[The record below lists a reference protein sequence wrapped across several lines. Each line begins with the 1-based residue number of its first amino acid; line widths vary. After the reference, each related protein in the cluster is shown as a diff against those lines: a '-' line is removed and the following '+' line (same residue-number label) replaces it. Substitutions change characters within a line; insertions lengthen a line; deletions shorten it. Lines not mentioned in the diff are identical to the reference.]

1 MIYPQNFESKIG
13 FDLIR
18 NKIKAYCLGNA
29 AKLLVDEMEFS
40 NSIDTI
46 KTSLDEI
53 QEMITIYNLNDTY
66 PVKSYPETHNIISKL
81 KVEGSSLQVTDLI
94 DIRILLDNSKA
105 LIAFF
110 KKDDKNEFPNLK
122 NKIKDLVFPKYLS
135 DRIDAVLSKNGTIK
149 DNASPG
155 LKEIRKNL
163 LASKSSVGKSL
174 NSILGKIRDSGWVSR
189 DLSATLVNGR
199 LVLPIESTFKRKI
212 DGLIHDESASGK
224 TSYIEPREVVELNNT
239 IRELE
244 FEENR
249 EIQKILFD
257 ITNEFRPYKEE
268 LILIANMVTELD
280 LLRAKAAFSASIE
293 AIKPAIDENPQLD
306 IINAKHPL
314 LYLALKKEKREIVP
328 TSFKLDNDNR
338 ILLISGPNAGGKS
351 VSLKTAALISYMV
364 QCGLPVPV
372 GGQSE
377 IGMFDNVFMDIGDQ
391 QSLENDLSTYSSHLT
406 NMKHFLKNAD
416 GKTLILIDEFGSG
429 TDPVIGGTIA
439 EAILEELNS
448 KKCFGVITTHYSN
461 LKIMASN
468 TPGIQNAAMLI
479 DQNKMEPTFILE
491 IGMPGSS
498 YAIEIAQRIGLPQNI
513 IEKTKEKAG
522 NDQTNMDKFL
532 RRVLRDKKYWER
544 KRQQIRKQEKSLE
557 EIIEK
562 NIIEL
567 ETLKQKK
574 KQIIGSAQKEAEQ
587 LLKDVNKK
595 IENTIRT
602 IRESDA
608 DKEKTKFARKEI
620 EEYKKDFKVN
630 AENDNDEIARKYEHY
645 KKKQEERKARKTR
658 SEDSEDIEQTKKLE
672 FVKIDETAIHIGSK
686 VCIQGQEVIGEVTDI
701 GDKNAVVS
709 YGNMYTSIAINKLQK
724 VSEDEYKKQNRSA
737 KGLHFNYNEKVLN
750 FKPYI
755 DVRGER
761 VDEAIAKITELVD
774 EAVMLGFKEL
784 KILHGKGNGILR
796 KNIRD
801 FLRTISHVQ
810 NCYDEEIQFGGSGI
824 SIVKLK

>member
-13 FDLIR
+13 FDIIR
-18 NKIKAYCLGNA
+18 SKIKAACLGSA
-29 AKLLVDEMEFS
+29 AKLLVDEMQFS
-40 NSIDTI
+40 NNVDSIRLV
-46 KTSLDEI
+46 LDEI
-53 QEMITIYNLNDTY
+53 QEMIAIYNLKDNY
-66 PVKSYPETHNIISKL
+66 PVKAYPETDGIISKL
-81 KVEGSSLQVTDLI
+81 KVEHSTLNVSELI

-105 LIAFF
+105 LLVFF
-110 KKDDKNEFPNLK
+110 KKDDKNEFPSLQ
-122 NKIKDLVFPKYLS
+122 NKIKGLVFPKYLS

-149 DNASPG
+149 DNASPR

-163 LASKSSVGKSL
+163 LASKNSVSKSL
-174 NSILGKIRDSGWVSR
+174 NNILTEIRDKAWVDR

-199 LVLPIESTFKRKI
+199 LVLPIASTFKRKI

-257 ITNEFRPYKEE
+257 ITNEFRPYQDE
-268 LILIANMVTELD
+268 LVSMANMVAELD
-280 LLRAKAAFSASIE
+280 VLRAKAVFSVSIQ
-293 AIKPAIDENPQLD
+293 AIKPAVDESPQMD
-306 IINAKHPL
+306 VFNAKHPL
-314 LYLALKKEKREIVP
+314 LYLALKKEQKEIVP
-328 TSFKLDNDNR
+328 TSFKLDIDNR

-351 VSLKTAALISYMV
+351 VSLKTAALILYMV

-372 GGQSE
+372 GGQTV
-377 IGMFDNVFMDIGDQ
+377 IGVFDGIFMDIGDQ

-406 NMKHFLKNAD
+406 NMKYFLKNAD
-416 GKTLILIDEFGSG
+416 DKTLILIDEFGSG

-439 EAILEELNS
+439 EAILEELNA
-448 KKCFGVITTHYSN
+448 KNCFGIITTHYSN

-468 TPGIQNAAMLI
+468 TSGIQNAAMLI

-491 IGMPGSS
+491 SGMPGSS

-522 NDQTNMDKFL
+522 TDQSNMDKFL

-544 KRQQIRKQEKSLE
+544 KRQQIRKQEKILE
-557 EIIEK
+557 DSIEK

-567 ETLKQKK
+567 ESLKLKK
-574 KQIIGSAQKEAEQ
+574 KQIMGAAQKEAEQ
-587 LLKDVNKK
+587 LLKDVNKQ
-595 IENTIRT
+595 IENTIRK
-602 IRESDA
+602 IKESNANKD
-608 DKEKTKFARKEI
+608 KTKQARKEI
-620 EEYKKDFKVN
+620 EDFKN
-630 AENDNDEIARKYEHY
+630 DFKIKAENQKDEIGQKYQHY
-645 KKKQEERKARKTR
+645 KKKQEEQKVRKKQVKDTGNL
-658 SEDSEDIEQTKKLE
+658 EQNKKLE
-672 FVKIDETAIHIGSK
+672 FVKIDKTQIHIGSK
-686 VCIQGQEVIGEVTDI
+686 VRVEGQEVIGEVIDL
-701 GDKNAVVS
+701 GRKNAVVS
-709 YGNMYTSIAINKLQK
+709 YGNMYTSIATGRLQK

-761 VDEAIAKITELVD
+761 VDEAVAKITELVD

-801 FLRTISHVQ
+801 FLRTISQVQ
-810 NCYDEEIQFGGSGI
+810 NCYDEDIQFGGSGI
-824 SIVKLK
+824 TIVKLK